1 MQGVET
7 GGKGKCEFV
16 LTPTQDL
23 IDLCELPNFFRR
35 FFVTHG
41 GDNKRFVW
49 VFFDES
55 GRTQPDLDER
65 RNFAL
70 SFLNEFAVENDEIR
84 RQPRNLRGIEQV
96 VPFNRI

>member
-1 MQGVET
+1 MRVRPHANPGSYRFERIA
-7 GGKGKCEFV
+7 EF
-16 LTPTQDL
+16 LQA
-23 IDLCELPNFFRR
+23 

-41 GDNKRFVW
+41 GDHKRFVW

-65 RNFAL
+65 CNFAL